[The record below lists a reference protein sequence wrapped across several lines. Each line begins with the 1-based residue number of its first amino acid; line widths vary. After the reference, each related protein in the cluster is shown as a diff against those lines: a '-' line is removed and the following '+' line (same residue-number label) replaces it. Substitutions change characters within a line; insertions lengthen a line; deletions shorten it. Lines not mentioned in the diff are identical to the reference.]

1 MLEIENTA
9 VVVVFIS
16 LEHNDLR
23 VRLVGSNY
31 FYKEESIPCTNFCV
45 RVTPFAC
52 MLRARS

>member
-52 MLRARS
+52 ILRARS